1 MSSELKIDE
10 YISVYGPDDDNDLK
24 VNVIFPKGIGWCYFT
39 KQDLLEM
46 LKMFE
51 GEE

>member
-1 MSSELKIDE
+1 MSSEITLKNGNDAF
-10 YISVYGPDDDNDLK
+10 GPDDDDEIELEVVYNHTSVYL
-24 VNVIFPKGIGWCYFT
+24 T